1 MEWVDI
7 ETGEKLTPNPE
18 GYYIVKTIKKMNMNS
33 EKEKEQ
39 EDLQTWLEKPINKED
54 SGKLSI
60 IQMTGTPFSLV
71 WTDGGWKMVMGNSLM
86 TPTTFT
92 TADRAYEWL
101 KENQWNVIFGMV
113 AKLTSE
119 ADEIKK
125 FVEKEKKS
133 NS

>member
-1 MEWVDI
+1 
-7 ETGEKLTPNPE
+7 
-18 GYYIVKTIKKMNMNS
+18 
-33 EKEKEQ
+33 
-39 EDLQTWLEKPINKED
+39 
-54 SGKLSI
+54 
-60 IQMTGTPFSLV
+60 
-71 WTDGGWKMVMGNSLM
+71 MVMGNSLM
-86 TPTTFT
+86 TPATFT